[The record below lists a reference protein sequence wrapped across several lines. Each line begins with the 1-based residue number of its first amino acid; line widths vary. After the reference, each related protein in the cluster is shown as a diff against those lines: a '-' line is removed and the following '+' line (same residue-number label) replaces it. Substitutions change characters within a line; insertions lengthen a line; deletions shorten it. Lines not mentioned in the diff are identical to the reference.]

1 MKEEDITAALSR
13 LMNDDGYR
21 MKLKGLSKPQALKFS
36 WEQCASQVMD
46 IYSEVMKLPK
56 RDGLRRNME

>member
-1 MKEEDITAALSR
+1 MTRDPSLKEEDIATAPMR
-13 LMNDDGYR
+13 LANDDGYR

-46 IYSEVMKLPK
+46 IYSEVMELPK
-56 RDGLRRNME
+56 RDG